1 MLMNNIVK
9 KTMAALCL
17 MVALILSTACLSF
30 AEDVTE
36 EEKAR
41 ILTRG
46 YDISEFTVIDDTSE
60 EVVISDLAE
69 TVHSVH
75 LMGQARFTG
84 GFGSMML
91 GFEGNAVGVIIE
103 KGAFTVYIDDEETDV
118 IWASSAGAPQLI
130 YYIENLDNTYH
141 TITLVSDPDLAT
153 EKIGENYS
161 VIEGFIVQTVP
172 GNGSATGGDS
182 EFDPGRQDIS
192 EAERNKIITNGQDLS
207 DYIIIDDTAI
217 GISQSGMSSTSDN
230 AHINGNAM
238 FTGGDAVVNY
248 TFEGNCVGVIAE
260 KGGFEIFVDGK
271 SEGQFM
277 LQTANAPSVLCFI
290 SDLAPG
296 KHTVE
301 VRASASLAKEGTG
314 ENWSVFEGFFVQRE
328 PEKGEEIAETQTP
341 TDAPTQ
347 APTEA
352 PTEVPSDVP
361 TQTPVQTSVA
371 THREETAAPSVTKES
386 GVNNSSKDTSKTD
399 NVGKS
404 NGVSP
409 LPFVFAGI
417 AAAAVV
423 VIVVLLKKRKKA
435 M

>member
-1 MLMNNIVK
+1 
-9 KTMAALCL
+9 
-17 MVALILSTACLSF
+17 
-30 AEDVTE
+30 
-36 EEKAR
+36 
-41 ILTRG
+41 
-46 YDISEFTVIDDTSE
+46 
-60 EVVISDLAE
+60 
-69 TVHSVH
+69 
-75 LMGQARFTG
+75 
-84 GFGSMML
+84 
-91 GFEGNAVGVIIE
+91 
-103 KGAFTVYIDDEETDV
+103 
-118 IWASSAGAPQLI
+118 
-130 YYIENLDNTYH
+130 
-141 TITLVSDPDLAT
+141 
-153 EKIGENYS
+153 
-161 VIEGFIVQTVP
+161 
-172 GNGSATGGDS
+172 
-182 EFDPGRQDIS
+182 
-192 EAERNKIITNGQDLS
+192 
-207 DYIIIDDTAI
+207 
-217 GISQSGMSSTSDN
+217 
-230 AHINGNAM
+230 
-238 FTGGDAVVNY
+238 
-248 TFEGNCVGVIAE
+248 
-260 KGGFEIFVDGK
+260 
-271 SEGQFM
+271 M

-352 PTEVPSDVP
+352 PTEVPSGVP

-371 THREETAAPSVTKES
+371 TQREETAAPSVTKES